1 MFIPGEGGG
10 AMSRDELI
18 DSLAVDI
25 LGKLPPQYE
34 VWRVR
39 KQFEMNI
46 TPTLVV
52 LLQELE
58 RFDVLNIIIGTSCEE
73 SYYSNSTIANVFLF
87 NIYISLLV
95 MLVL

>member
-1 MFIPGEGGG
+1 
-10 AMSRDELI
+10 MSRDELI

-25 LGKLPPQYE
+25 LGKLPVQYE

-46 TPTLVV
+46 TPSLVV

-58 RFDVLNIIIGTSCEE
+58 RFKIYKKIK
-73 SYYSNSTIANVFLF
+73 YK
-87 NIYISLLV
+87 YISGIVYTIPMNLL
-95 MLVL
+95 LRHCLKISLAYN